1 MSAPNSLIM
10 SAGSDNHQG
19 ANWPLYGVALD
30 HRLTDVKDYA
40 KVILSGKQPEL
51 LIPEGRLIMPADPV
65 IDERHKAYMLDDDE
79 QDVPTT
85 KEWTE

>member
-1 MSAPNSLIM
+1 MFMGEFSHSL
-10 SAGSDNHQG
+10 D
-19 ANWPLYGVALD
+19 
-30 HRLTDVKDYA
+30 A
-40 KVILSGKQPEL
+40 K
-51 LIPEGRLIMPADPV
+51 GRLIMPADPV

>member
-1 MSAPNSLIM
+1 MA
-10 SAGSDNHQG
+10 AGIKFRGHDRFITNM
-19 ANWPLYGVALD
+19 
-30 HRLTDVKDYA
+30 
-40 KVILSGKQPEL
+40 ILSGKQPEL